1 MYLVFRSLFYL
12 VPIQIGIFFKLL
24 DCFLKYTQKLE
35 IVEEMIDFL
44 YAASEETR

>member
-12 VPIQIGIFFKLL
+12 VPIQIGVFLKLF
-24 DCFLKYTQKLE
+24 DYFLKYTQKLE

-44 YAASEETR
+44 CVASEETR